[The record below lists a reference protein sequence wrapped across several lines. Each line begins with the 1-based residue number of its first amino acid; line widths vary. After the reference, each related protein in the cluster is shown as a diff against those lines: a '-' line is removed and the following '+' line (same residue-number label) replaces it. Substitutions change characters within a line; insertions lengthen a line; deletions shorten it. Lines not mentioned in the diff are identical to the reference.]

1 MSFTTEVKSEIAQN
15 ELKPCCQKAEL
26 SALVQ
31 LCSSLTINAQGMS
44 LMIKTENA
52 ATAKR
57 ILKLLKEN
65 YAVET
70 DLSVI
75 KKMNL
80 KKNNIYRLQ
89 VLNKTT
95 EILNDLGL
103 FTDHGLQN
111 HPTRKLV
118 QKECCARAY
127 LAGAFMAMGSVNSP
141 QKTNYHLEIVTND
154 EAHAL
159 FIQKLM
165 HKFDLPAKVIARRTA
180 FVVYLKAADKIADFL
195 RCSPQTI
202 YNYKSKIKKAAL
214 NGGDNFEETVRKLG
228 SLSLDAFPSC
238 LPTDNA

>member
-89 VLNKTT
+89 VLNLSLIHIFASQALYN
-95 EILNDLGL
+95 EVIRSVPQDL
-103 FTDHGLQN
+103 FT
-111 HPTRKLV
+111 RS
-118 QKECCARAY
+118 QKER
-127 LAGAFMAMGSVNSP
+127 
-141 QKTNYHLEIVTND
+141 
-154 EAHAL
+154 
-159 FIQKLM
+159 
-165 HKFDLPAKVIARRTA
+165 
-180 FVVYLKAADKIADFL
+180 
-195 RCSPQTI
+195 
-202 YNYKSKIKKAAL
+202 
-214 NGGDNFEETVRKLG
+214 
-228 SLSLDAFPSC
+228 
-238 LPTDNA
+238 

>member
-1 MSFTTEVKSEIAQN
+1 
-15 ELKPCCQKAEL
+15 
-26 SALVQ
+26 
-31 LCSSLTINAQGMS
+31 
-44 LMIKTENA
+44 MIKTENA

-127 LAGAFMAMGSVNSP
+127 LAGALSWRWVQSIP
-141 QKTNYHLEIVTND
+141 RRRPI
-154 EAHAL
+154 
-159 FIQKLM
+159 IISKL
-165 HKFDLPAKVIARRTA
+165 
-180 FVVYLKAADKIADFL
+180 
-195 RCSPQTI
+195 
-202 YNYKSKIKKAAL
+202 
-214 NGGDNFEETVRKLG
+214 
-228 SLSLDAFPSC
+228 
-238 LPTDNA
+238 